1 LIIIKSKTESEGIKM
16 RVMNTEVTKNKN
28 YSYHASQVINKLL
41 ASDQSLKLFFNI
53 LEPTIHKVNI
63 NLIREYLKEL
73 YPVNKDSIKDLN
85 KLLSKYKIIIEDKPL
100 TVNPYTLR
108 PIKSNDVYMPKGY
121 RQHSKPITIYNVKH
135 LPTVI

>member
-1 LIIIKSKTESEGIKM
+1 
-16 RVMNTEVTKNKN
+16 
-28 YSYHASQVINKLL
+28 LL

>member
-1 LIIIKSKTESEGIKM
+1 MK
-16 RVMNTEVTKNKN
+16 MNTEVKKN
-28 YSYHASQVINKLL
+28 YSHLAGNLMMKLL

-100 TVNPYTLR
+100 TVNPQTALPIQTRDIYR
-108 PIKSNDVYMPKGY
+108 PRGY
-121 RQHSKPITIYNVKH
+121 ARHGKPITIYSRKH
-135 LPTVI
+135 LPMIYNYNNNNYLPMLVQP

>member
-1 LIIIKSKTESEGIKM
+1 MK
-16 RVMNTEVTKNKN
+16 MNTEVKKNKN

-41 ASDQSLKLFFNI
+41 ASDVKLQLFFNI

-100 TVNPYTLR
+100 TVNPQTALPIQTRDIYR
-108 PIKSNDVYMPKGY
+108 PRGY
-121 RQHSKPITIYNVKH
+121 ARHGKPITIYSRKH
-135 LPTVI
+135 LPMIYNYNNNNYLPMLVQP